1 MTSDNA
7 PPAKRVKPN
16 DPPTSKQPVE
26 KAKTIPSSIIDLS
39 QEPAKTKVVPAPNL
53 AKEKTTVKPF
63 QSVIEKPNE
72 AAINQAKSAQ
82 KSLIEKGTIEDQTPG
97 SSQDSKI
104 QSKKEDKP
112 AQSGLNPKPVKT
124 ATGKKQPYRLAK
136 KELEKTSDELYADLK
151 AFHELPEEEKTPI
164 GRKIDALKGQ
174 KYWQR
179 QYENR
184 VEITRKG
191 LSFFITSFYL

>member
-1 MTSDNA
+1 MTSDDA

-16 DPPTSKQPVE
+16 DPSTSKQPVQ
-26 KAKTIPSSIIDLS
+26 KAKTTPSSIIDLS
-39 QEPAKTKVVPAPNL
+39 KEPAKTKVVPVPNL
-53 AKEKTTVKPF
+53 TQPKTTLKPL

-72 AAINQAKSAQ
+72 VAIDQEKSAQ
-82 KSLIEKGTIEDQTPG
+82 KSVIEKGTIKDQTPG

-112 AQSGLNPKPVKT
+112 AQSVLNPRPVKA

-164 GRKIDALKGQ
+164 GKKIAALKGQ

-191 LSFFITSFYL
+191 LSFLIAVFYL